1 MPDLS
6 VAIVCCNNA
15 ATIGRTLESVRGMAR
30 EIVAVDGGSTDGTL
44 DLLAQH
50 NARIVSSPWLGHV
63 RTKQLALDHCAGPW
77 VLCLDS
83 DESAEPELR
92 RSIER
97 VLASEIAADVAGFE
111 INRKVFY
118 AGAFLHHAWQ
128 PEWRLRLVRRG
139 RARWGGVDP
148 HDGLRVEG
156 GPGPSRVIRLD
167 GDLRHDS
174 IDSISE
180 FLGKQV
186 QYGRISAAG
195 LHAMG
200 VRSGPARLLI
210 SPAGAFVK
218 QLVLKRAFLD
228 GWRGWLAAASAATA
242 ALAKHAALIELQ
254 RRAPDHR
261 RDADR

>member
-15 ATIGRTLESVRGMAR
+15 ATIGRTLESVRGMAS
-30 EIVAVDGGSTDGTL
+30 EIVAIDGGSTDGTL
-44 DLLAQH
+44 DLLALH
-50 NARIVSSPWLGHV
+50 NARVVSSPWLGHV
-63 RTKQLALDHCAGPW
+63 RTKQLALDHCTSPL

-83 DESAEPELR
+83 DESPEPALR

-97 VLASEIAADVAGFE
+97 VLAQDIADDIAGFE
-111 INRKVFY
+111 VNRKVYY
-118 AGAFLHHAWQ
+118 AGEFLHHAWQ

-139 RARWGGVDP
+139 RVRWGGVDP
-148 HDGLRVEG
+148 HDGLRIDA
-156 GPGPSRVIRLD
+156 GPGPGRVVRLD

-186 QYGRISAAG
+186 QYGRISAKG
-195 LHAMG
+195 LHALG

-210 SPAGAFVK
+210 SPTGAFVK

-242 ALAKHAALIELQ
+242 AIAKHAALIELQ
-254 RRAPDHR
+254 RRTPDAR
-261 RDADR
+261 RDDAR

>member
-118 AGAFLHHAWQ
+118 A
-128 PEWRLRLVRRG
+128 VS
-139 RARWGGVDP
+139 RA
-148 HDGLRVEG
+148 
-156 GPGPSRVIRLD
+156 
-167 GDLRHDS
+167 
-174 IDSISE
+174 
-180 FLGKQV
+180 
-186 QYGRISAAG
+186 
-195 LHAMG
+195 
-200 VRSGPARLLI
+200 
-210 SPAGAFVK
+210 SPA
-218 QLVLKRAFLD
+218 L
-228 GWRGWLAAASAATA
+228 RGSSGSMATFATIRSTPSASFSASRCSTAASVP
-242 ALAKHAALIELQ
+242 
-254 RRAPDHR
+254 RACTRWACEAGRP
-261 RDADR
+261 AC